1 MKPFFQFR
9 LWSREGPTSERLLA
23 AMAGVTLVSL
33 VTWAFVPSGQHHSTT
48 VASGF
53 SQVTAAGSGA
63 GATSGSGAT
72 NAAATNGPGNPP
84 PVSGTAASASS
95 GGLESTG
102 PSSLAGGGTP
112 ATAGRSSSAPVASGG
127 SAGSSGTSTGR
138 AGPAASSCS
147 AARTS
152 TDKGVTANQITIGV
166 LLPDLGQ
173 LNPALGLPSAADQ
186 EKMFNAVFA
195 AANKTGGA
203 ACRTLVPKFYD
214 DPVADASSEQAT
226 CLQIQQ
232 DGDFAVLQNL
242 YNPQEFNCL
251 AQRDIPNIFYTSP
264 HTPTMN
270 QFFPYVMGVQ
280 PSYDRLIKDYVFGAQ
295 KLGLLNGE
303 KIGLLEQTCY
313 PDENTDMQ
321 ADLASID
328 VKVASVYN
336 YGCVTSGSSED
347 TPDQD
352 QAAALQFRGAGVT
365 LVLQTARGTVTDFA
379 QAAQAQN
386 YDPKYVMMND
396 QSMSL
401 VADSST
407 PIPTSFNGAIAITTD
422 QEGASNT
429 PGAVPTAATQA
440 CTKIASSVGEPPPD
454 DQHRLAGQLDGNACA
469 EMTALLAA
477 LDHITEPVRTGMA
490 YGLAAAGPLDL
501 SSPAGPMDV
510 TNVHDPTGGQEWR
523 PSAWHTSCNCWIVT
537 NLHWNPGWS

>member
-1 MKPFFQFR
+1 MKPFLQFR
-9 LWSREGPTSERLLA
+9 MWTRRGPASERLLA
-23 AMAGVTLVSL
+23 AVTGVLLIGLLS
-33 VTWAFVPSGQHHSTT
+33 WAFVPSGQPHSTT

-53 SQVTAAGSGA
+53 STVPAAGSGVGA
-63 GATSGSGAT
+63 G
-72 NAAATNGPGNPP
+72 P
-84 PVSGTAASASS
+84 
-95 GGLESTG
+95 STG
-102 PSSLAGGGTP
+102 PA
-112 ATAGRSSSAPVASGG
+112 VASGAAASGAAGPGASSG
-127 SAGSSGTSTGR
+127 SAGSAASGGTVPGSSPAPGVTAA
-138 AGPAASSCS
+138 AGGSGGPTPAAAATPGSSGSTRTPTKVVAPGACS
-147 AARTS
+147 GARTS
-152 TDKGVTANQITIGV
+152 TDKGVTANQITVGV

-195 AANKTGGA
+195 AVNKSGGA

-214 DPVADASSEQAT
+214 DSVADASSEQAT

-251 AQRDIPNIFYTSP
+251 AQRGIPNMFYTSP
-264 HTPTMN
+264 HTPDMN
-270 QFFPYVMGVQ
+270 KFFPYVMGLQ
-280 PSYDRLIKDYVFGAQ
+280 PDYDRLIKDYVFGAQ
-295 KLGLLNGE
+295 KLGLLNGQ
-303 KIGLLEQTCY
+303 KIGILEQTCY
-313 PDENTDMQ
+313 PEENTDIQ
-321 ADLASID
+321 ADLSA
-328 VKVASVYN
+328 VNMKVASVYN
-336 YGCVTSGSSED
+336 YGCVTSGAAPD

-379 QAAQAQN
+379 QAAQAQS

-407 PIPTSFNGAIAITTD
+407 PIPSSFDGAIAITTD

-440 CTKIASSVGEPPPD
+440 CTKIAQSVGEPPPD

-469 EMTALLAA
+469 EVTAFVAA
-477 LDHITEPVRTGMA
+477 LDHITQPVRTGLA
-490 YGLAAAGPLDL
+490 NGLAAAGTVDL

-510 TNVHDPTGGQEWR
+510 TNAHDPTGGQEWR
-523 PSAWHTSCNCWIVT
+523 PAAWHTSCSCWMVT
-537 NLHWNPGWS
+537 NLKWSPGWS